1 MLQFGPPAAATP
13 QAARALR
20 GHALFGAVFRGHT
33 PSTMG
38 IEWEGDW
45 DSSGHE
51 TRPLVLLFKPKEER
65 SLDEKILQTC
75 EQELL
80 CVCVCVCFCL
90 CLCLCLSLSLS
101 LSFCVETRLMTFM
114 PGIMLQWMA
123 SNDYPGCFL
132 RAIGLGSA
140 IC

>member
-1 MLQFGPPAAATP
+1 
-13 QAARALR
+13 
-20 GHALFGAVFRGHT
+20 
-33 PSTMG
+33 MG

-80 CVCVCVCFCL
+80 CVCVCVFVFVSVFV
-90 CLCLCLSLSLS
+90 SLSLS
-101 LSFCVETRLMTFM
+101 LFVLKHV
-114 PGIMLQWMA
+114 
-123 SNDYPGCFL
+123 
-132 RAIGLGSA
+132 
-140 IC
+140 